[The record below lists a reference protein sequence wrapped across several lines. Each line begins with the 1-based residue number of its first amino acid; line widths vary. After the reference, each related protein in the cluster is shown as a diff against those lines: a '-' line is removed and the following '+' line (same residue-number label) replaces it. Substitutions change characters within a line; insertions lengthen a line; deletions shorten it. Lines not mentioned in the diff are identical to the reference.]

1 MENAGEIPLEEKL
14 QHLIQEGVIFHQH
27 GQLQQAAQAYQKAL
41 NLLSFSLGS
50 LEELPQSAQ
59 TVQSHHT
66 TYISKS
72 LHLLGLVRF
81 QEGKLEQSEEL
92 IAHAIQLDPT
102 KACSNRET
110 IPRSVNRYTPR
121 F

>member
-14 QHLIQEGVIFHQH
+14 QHLIQEGVVFHQH
-27 GQLQQAAQAYQKAL
+27 GQLQQAAQAYQKVL
-41 NLLSFSLGS
+41 NLLSFPLGS
-50 LEELPQSAQ
+50 LVELPQSTQ
-59 TVQSHHT
+59 NIQSCHAI
-66 TYISKS
+66 YASKA

-81 QEGKLEQSEEL
+81 QEGELAQSEEL